1 MASTPTILIT
11 FLGVFLMLSVG
22 AGFSLGTVGNV
33 PDTTATVNAITGPF
47 PTIST
52 ATCSFSSLGPTGN
65 CSIVDTWGLGIIW
78 IFASI
83 GSALYRVGAVLF
95 LFVQLIQIMGAL
107 TTLPFVGPVF
117 GIFVVLLALY
127 AWSHFRGNHPNL

>member
-1 MASTPTILIT
+1 MASAPVILIT
-11 FLGVFLMLSVG
+11 FLGVLLALSIG
-22 AGFSLGTVGNV
+22 TGLGLGVVGNV
-33 PDTTATVNAITGPF
+33 PDTSSTVNAITGPF

-52 ATCSFSSLGPTGN
+52 ATCSFSAQGPTGQ
-65 CSIVDTWGLGIIW
+65 CTIVDTWGLGIIW
-78 IFASI
+78 LFASI
-83 GSALYRVGAVLF
+83 GSALYRVGAVLY

-127 AWSHFRGNHPNL
+127 AWSHFRGNHP